1 VSRYYNI
8 IEAMEKNYGYN
19 IGDELR
25 EYVQNSP
32 SAIRCASRKPDACG
46 FRLVD
51 WEVKGCYTKFGQRA
65 SGMIFDVIVGCKMV
79 ADIIAEGI
87 HRFDEIVLEDLD
99 LRFVLDLTT
108 PGGRVWPPRIVPAKY
123 ERLRIPFCH
132 SIYLNEYF
140 EPVLITNEDYDRFA
154 ALMLGEYCKKALLR
168 PTSIDGDSLAR
179 AMGLR
184 VRDVRFAFDK
194 DIKGRTYFE
203 EREEA
208 LLDDDGNVRL
218 VRVKPGQILINT
230 NRVSLETDRNN
241 TIIHECVHVFK
252 DKYFFL
258 LQRMAGANV
267 EMFTSRTAS
276 GSKTGITVV
285 DRMEDQAERLPAFIM
300 MPAETTKAF
309 IEDELE
315 ELGGFLSPTNMQVI
329 TTRLSMKFG
338 VSISMARN
346 RMIELGYP
354 EAKGVF
360 QYVSGKKVP
369 SHGCSAGWLEDAV
382 FQISMEKAT
391 QLFDNNPEFAEAVAK
406 RQYIYVDGFYVISS
420 TRFVRRNDD
429 ESLTLKQEAL
439 QHMEQCCVAFSKE
452 EKPVKHVPFRSGM
465 ASRSMT
471 KAERAQLGLKPI
483 NLPVVEKCDDDDS
496 LFRDEEKWD
505 KLYDDMHDTI
515 PCALDAILAMTGLS
529 KRGLA
534 DRLGIAKSNVDKWY
548 KTGRI
553 PKGQLAALCLE
564 LELRGDIGNKLAVL
578 SRIRWDSG
586 NKVDTALR
594 MFIANQA
601 RFSIVTA
608 EGNMVARNFGVL
620 YPRAEL
626 TSVGA

>member
-1 VSRYYNI
+1 MSRYYNI
-8 IEAMEKNYGYN
+8 IEAMKKNYGYS
-19 IGDELR
+19 IGDELQ

-32 SAIRCASRKPDACG
+32 SVIRYASKKTDACG

-51 WEVKGCYTKFGQRA
+51 WEVKGCYTKFGQMV
-65 SGMIFDVIVGCKMV
+65 SGMVFDVIVGCKMV
-79 ADIIAEGI
+79 ADIIIEGI
-87 HRFDEIVLEDLD
+87 HCFDEIVMEDFD

-108 PGGRVWPPRIVPAKY
+108 PGGRIWPPRIVPAKF
-123 ERLRIPFCH
+123 ERLWSPFCH
-132 SIYLNEYF
+132 SVYLNEYF

-154 ALMLGEYCKKALLR
+154 ALMLGVYCKEALLR
-168 PTSIDGDSLAR
+168 PTSIDGITLAH

-184 VRDVRFAFDK
+184 VREVRFAFDK

-203 EREEA
+203 ERDVA

-218 VRVKPGQILINT
+218 VRIKPGQILINT
-230 NRVSLETDRNN
+230 NRVTLETDYNN

-252 DKYFFL
+252 DNYFFL
-258 LQRMAGANV
+258 LQRMAGADV
-267 EMFTSRTAS
+267 EMFTSRTANACN
-276 GSKTGITVV
+276 TGITVV
-285 DRMEDQAERLPAFIM
+285 DRMEEQAERLPAFIM

-329 TTRLSMKFG
+329 TMRLSMKYG

-360 QYVSGKKVP
+360 QFVSGKKVP

-391 QLFDNNPEFAEAVAK
+391 QLFDDNPEFAEAVA
-406 RQYIYVDGFYVISS
+406 RQQYIYVDGFYVISS
-420 TRFVRRNDD
+420 RRFVKRNDD
-429 ESLTLKQEAL
+429 GTLSLKQEAL
-439 QHMEQCCVAFSKE
+439 QHMEMCCVAFSKE
-452 EKPVKHVPFRSGM
+452 EKPVKHVPFLSGM

-496 LFRDEEKWD
+496 LFRDEEKWN
-505 KLYDDMHDTI
+505 KLYDDMHDTV

-529 KRGLA
+529 KRGLSE
-534 DRLGIAKSNVDKWY
+534 RLGIAKSNIDKWY

-578 SRIRWDSG
+578 SGIRWDSG

-594 MFIANQA
+594 MFIANQG

-608 EGNMVARNFGVL
+608 EGYMIARNLGTL
-620 YPRAEL
+620 CPRAVL